1 MTLACNTQKPSWT
14 FSTFNNSYVYTNMT
28 RIIRGKVEPFL
39 TNKVDMPFSQE
50 FLQGVNLGIV
60 ICLLMLSAEM
70 RRQNQRQN
78 SEERG
83 QDPREHDERDSWK
96 MVSWGNKYSRK
107 QNFRGTPV
115 LKKKIVSW
123 GLERFGFRN
132 KQTYSRNSS
141 KEILV
146 DGQPH

>member
-1 MTLACNTQKPSWT
+1 MTK
-14 FSTFNNSYVYTNMT
+14 
-28 RIIRGKVEPFL
+28 IIRGKVGPFL

-83 QDPREHDERDSWK
+83 QDPREHDERDS
-96 MVSWGNKYSRK
+96 
-107 QNFRGTPV
+107 
-115 LKKKIVSW
+115 
-123 GLERFGFRN
+123 
-132 KQTYSRNSS
+132 
-141 KEILV
+141 
-146 DGQPH
+146 